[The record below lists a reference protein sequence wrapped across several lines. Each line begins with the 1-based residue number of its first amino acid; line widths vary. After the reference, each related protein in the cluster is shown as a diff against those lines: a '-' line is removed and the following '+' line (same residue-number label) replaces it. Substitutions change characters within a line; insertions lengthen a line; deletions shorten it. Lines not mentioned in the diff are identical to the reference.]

1 MSHLVSQAPISDI
14 TLAASAVRWIFPLGI
29 AVVVVAVL
37 LGLVWWDAR
46 RRSRARQQGPR
57 PEHSSR
63 SSENLR
69 AADDFGEGLSP
80 YEINRPSSPMDVPK
94 DDNGEDF
101 GSGRPGG

>member
-1 MSHLVSQAPISDI
+1 MSHLVSQVPISDI
-14 TLAASAVRWIFPLGI
+14 TLAASAVRWIFPVGI

-37 LGLVWWDAR
+37 LGLARWDAR

-57 PEHSSR
+57 AEPASR
-63 SSENLR
+63 SDENLR

-80 YEINRPSSPMDVPK
+80 YQINRPSSPRDAHK
-94 DDNGEDF
+94 DDKGGAF